1 MDLTNAPAAAHRFQN
16 HRRQLTARED
26 ILVAWVAMGMCRKQM
41 ASTMHRSPKTIEYQ
55 LDNVKRKL
63 GFNDPA
69 RLTHWAISSK
79 LVELNQIV

>member
-1 MDLTNAPAAAHRFQN
+1 MDLASAPDSANRLSRHLRE
-16 HRRQLTARED
+16 LTARED

-55 LDNVKRKL
+55 LTNVKRKL

-69 RLTHWAISSK
+69 RLTHWALSRK
-79 LVELNQIV
+79 LVELNQTI